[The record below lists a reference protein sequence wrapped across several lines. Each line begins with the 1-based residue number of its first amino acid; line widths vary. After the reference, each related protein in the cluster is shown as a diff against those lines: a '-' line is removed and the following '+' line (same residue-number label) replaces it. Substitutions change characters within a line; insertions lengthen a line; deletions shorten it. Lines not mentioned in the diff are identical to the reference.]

1 MGRQGSADVSVDAP
15 LVFAGYGISAPEYQY
30 DDFAGVNVA
39 GKVVMVLNHEPQE
52 GNPQSRF
59 MGGFNTVHAYNF
71 WKPEVIRQRGAAA
84 ILMVQESDDAPAA
97 AARRARRPMRRSG
110 PTVQPTR

>member
-52 GNPQSRF
+52 G
-59 MGGFNTVHAYNF
+59 
-71 WKPEVIRQRGAAA
+71 IRKAASWA
-84 ILMVQESDDAPAA
+84 GSIPSTPTT
-97 AARRARRPMRRSG
+97 SG
-110 PTVQPTR
+110 SPK